1 MRNKIRAVRRS
12 SAGEVA
18 TCDLHLPTSLR
29 GVTSPTNGDDNDT
42 HLVVR
47 RLSSG
52 HDVSCNQSTRMV
64 SHAAAWVLI
73 PQAVLR

>member
-1 MRNKIRAVRRS
+1 MRHMLRAVRRS

-18 TCDLHLPTSLR
+18 TCDAHLSFSLR

-52 HDVSCNQSTRMV
+52 HDVPCNQSMRLN
-64 SHAAAWVLI
+64 SHEAAWVLI

>member
-1 MRNKIRAVRRS
+1 MRKILRAVRRS

-18 TCDLHLPTSLR
+18 TCDTHLLTALR

-52 HDVSCNQSTRMV
+52 HDVPCNQSTRV
-64 SHAAAWVLI
+64 NPHLAAWVLI